1 MSKSLSLSLAHTHII
16 SLISV
21 SAVMRTTV
29 SAYSML
35 SAPRLR
41 PELSLIYGKPEFSGC
56 KSALALF
63 TVIMNN
69 NLQDVFLET
78 LVLITT
84 PMMTAESETLVLI
97 TTPHDDC
104 RVRDT
109 GSDHHPMMT
118 AESEC
123 WFSTLK
129 RVKTFLL
136 NMMHV

>member
-1 MSKSLSLSLAHTHII
+1 MPTLCAKYYTITEGNRQTEARSDET
-16 SLISV
+16 
-21 SAVMRTTV
+21 TTV

-84 PMMTAESETLVLI
+84 PMN
-97 TTPHDDC
+97 
-104 RVRDT
+104 
-109 GSDHHPMMT
+109 
-118 AESEC
+118 

-129 RVKTFLL
+129 RVKTFLR